1 MPDPAQFRK
10 YSASH
15 GWSMRIKI
23 RDASNRDLPQIV
35 EIERLSFDNPWT
47 RDSFL
52 RELSLPFSR
61 TIVAIMTNGTTEAVA
76 GYLCRWLVADEC
88 HVLNVAVHPAARR
101 GGIGGRLMED
111 AISDAKREKARFV
124 TLEVRRSNVAARSL
138 YRKLSFE
145 ERRLRKNYYGSGED
159 AIVMELRLDRRHS
172 NDV

>member
-1 MPDPAQFRK
+1 
-10 YSASH
+10 
-15 GWSMRIKI
+15 MRIKI
-23 RDASNRDLPQIV
+23 RDALNRDLPQIV
-35 EIERLSFDNPWT
+35 EIERLSFDNPWS

-61 TIVAIMTNGTTEAVA
+61 TTVAITSNGAIESIA

-88 HVLNVAVHPAARR
+88 HVLNVAVHPTARR
-101 GGIGGRLMED
+101 AGIGGRLMED
-111 AISDAKREKARFV
+111 AISDAKRERARFV

-159 AIVMELRLDRRHS
+159 AIVMELRIDRRYS
-172 NDV
+172 NSV